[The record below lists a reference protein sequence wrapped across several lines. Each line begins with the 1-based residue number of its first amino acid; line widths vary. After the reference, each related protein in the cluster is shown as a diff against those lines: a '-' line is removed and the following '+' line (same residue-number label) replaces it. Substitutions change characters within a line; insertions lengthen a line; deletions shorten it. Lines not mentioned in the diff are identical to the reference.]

1 MFKSLKTKA
10 ALAATTTMAFAG
22 SAFAEVDPA
31 IATGMAEVETSVQ
44 EIGAAGLPVII
55 AIGIFGIGVGIVVGL
70 LRRGARAV

>member
-1 MFKSLKTKA
+1 MFKTLKTKA
-10 ALAATTTMAFAG
+10 LAASALALTAG

-31 IATGMAEVETSVQ
+31 ITTGMAAVETQVQ